1 MPKYELVCLKDKV
14 FNINNLIKIT
24 LYIPVLKNKIELSKN
39 LDINVSDE
47 EIYEAVKSYIY
58 GKECSYV
65 LLRRHDKKHNLELGT
80 LLVGK
85 SKKYILSP
93 VPLRVKEVKVFSRS
107 NPSESN
113 SLSQET
119 GNNEVGD
126 ESNIVVTNE
135 LWSLASVSINE
146 EAYVYNADIEVLDDR
161 VTALRLVTDEMDR
174 IVVIGREKR
183 RRLSKTTTK
192 SKRLRKKTRKKRK
205 RRKLKKK
212 R

>member
-1 MPKYELVCLKDKV
+1 MPKYELICLKDKV
-14 FNINNLIKIT
+14 FNINNLVKIT
-24 LYIPVLKNKIELSKN
+24 LYVPVLKSKIELSKS
-39 LDINVSDE
+39 LDINASDE

-80 LLVGK
+80 LLIGK

-93 VPLRVKEVKVFSRS
+93 IPLRVKEVKVFSRS

-113 SLSQET
+113 SLIQEA
-119 GNNEVGD
+119 NSNEVED

-135 LWSLASVSINE
+135 LWSLASAPINE

-174 IVVIGREKR
+174 IVVIEKEKR
-183 RRLSKTTTK
+183 RQLRKTVAK
-192 SKRLRKKTRKKRK
+192 SKRSKKRSRRK
-205 RRKLKKK
+205 RRRRRLKKK